1 MSTRQQGQKRKGGL
15 GMLKVAD
22 EFRRM
27 REQGL
32 SIDEIIGSNMASV
45 ATAEPP
51 APKKNSKGTRKSA
64 RNKARAPVASTPL
77 PVPVVAPSAKR
88 EFDIRADIREALDSD
103 IVKDVE
109 AVAPIINQ
117 NGGCGLILG
126 LLSAIFKR

>member
-1 MSTRQQGQKRKGGL
+1 
-15 GMLKVAD
+15 MLKVAD

-32 SIDEIIGSNMASV
+32 RIDEIIRGNMTSV
-45 ATAEPP
+45 ATTEPP

-64 RNKARAPVASTPL
+64 RNTARATVASTPL
-77 PVPVVAPSAKR
+77 PVPVVAPSATP
-88 EFDIRADIREALDSD
+88 EFDIRNDIRKALDSD